1 VAAGTGVFVF
11 EGRVIDRRVVEAERT
26 ILARAAL
33 P

>member
-1 VAAGTGVFVF
+1 VFVF